1 MERLTSPNINVDPDT
16 DRFLHAVIGGKEIDW
31 KQCRDST
38 LNVLINGP
46 TSNGFGK
53 DIFRKMARDLYGRLK
68 AYEDTGL
75 EPEAVETVKL
85 ALAAKHMVDLE
96 TLNNTPISRLVELA
110 EADKDGCVVILPCK
124 VGDTVWFKTYKNN
137 ARDCIGVQPHEV
149 TRISASIIVPG
160 EIVDIGIPVDQIGV
174 RVFLSETEAVAAD
187 AKPPAGNSIL
197 EV

>member
-31 KQCRDST
+31 KQSRDST

-85 ALAAKHMVDLE
+85 ALCAKHMVDLE
-96 TLNNTPISRLVELA
+96 TLNNTPISRLVEIA
-110 EADKDGCVVILPCK
+110 EADKDGRV
-124 VGDTVWFKTYKNN
+124 
-137 ARDCIGVQPHEV
+137 
-149 TRISASIIVPG
+149 ASIPLSSPCPRSACIVRRRCFLVSLLLHKNTFPIRNHG
-160 EIVDIGIPVDQIGV
+160 QIPIPAAVYIRPQLLQDLHNQRIGGV
-174 RVFLSETEAVAAD
+174 VVAVR
-187 AKPPAGNSIL
+187 NERNL
-197 EV
+197 R